1 LTVSEEGKSPP
12 PEFELKQALTPFSTD
27 EARKLRR
34 YVHLA
39 TQLKESGFFQQRCQS
54 LEINFSE
61 EGMSFDL
68 PHGEDEELITV
79 MVARLRK
86 LHTEGPSGT
95 ASFIRI
101 VRLMR
106 AHTSAIDNVSADW
119 FRTVLDHFQSEAERA
134 SRSALIGLTIEPVN
148 GKGKAPTPIS
158 PEEMFWDWV
167 YGVYLHDDP
176 ERLARVEAWKG
187 IGAHKFNFLK
197 IASDLGKVYFG
208 FTGIVQEVL
217 DEPELVEAP

>member
-1 LTVSEEGKSPP
+1 VSEEGKSPP
-12 PEFELKQALTPFSTD
+12 PEFELKQALTPFSPE
-27 EARKLRR
+27 EARQLRR
-34 YVHLA
+34 YVQLA
-39 TQLKESGFFQQRCQS
+39 TELKESAFFQQRRQS
-54 LEINFSE
+54 LEIKVSE
-61 EGMSFDL
+61 EGTSFDL

-101 VRLMR
+101 VRLLR
-106 AHTSAIDNVSADW
+106 AHMFEVDNVSADW
-119 FRTVLDHFQSEAERA
+119 FRIVLDHYQSGADRA
-134 SRSALIGLTIEPVN
+134 SRTALIGLTIEPID
-148 GKGKAPTPIS
+148 GQGKAPIPIS

-197 IASDLGKVYFG
+197 IASDLTRVYFG
-208 FTGIVQEVL
+208 FTGFVQGVL
-217 DEPELVEAP
+217 DAPELVGAPP